1 MALKKQK
8 LVDGLKEAFD
18 KAKEVEESTKKVDG
32 KDVKVSDPKHSQD
45 AIAGFIAD
53 AVVSYA
59 SDAEITISAPFTIPT
74 TPSPSPDFSVV
85 RKKLKVQTAQVGKA
99 ALKNA
104 IITSMNS
111 QDQAASAITSG
122 IVAYAAASFT
132 AFAAGAVTGAGAAVM
147 AVPPVLVSPLA
158 FGRGTPESQ
167 GGSEDEVIDLIASI
181 IHASFLGTKFTGAGA
196 NAGIPIPSATAPPP
210 AGSGPV
216 VSTLS

>member
-8 LVDGLKEAFD
+8 LVDGLKEAFT
-18 KAKEVEESTKKVDG
+18 KAKEVKESTKKVDG
-32 KDVKVSDPKHSQD
+32 KDVKVSEAKNSQSD
-45 AIAGFIAD
+45 IAGFITD
-53 AVVSYA
+53 AIVSYA
-59 SDAEITISAPFTIPT
+59 SDAEVTVSAPFTIP
-74 TPSPSPDFSVV
+74 PPVGPSPDSSVV
-85 RKKLKVQTAQVGKA
+85 GKKLKVQTAQAGKA
-99 ALKNA
+99 ALKSA

-147 AVPPVLVSPLA
+147 AVPPALVSPLA

-181 IHASFLGTKFTGAGA
+181 IHASFLGTTFTGAGA
-196 NAGIPIPSATAPPP
+196 NAGLPAPSATVPP
-210 AGSGPV
+210 AV
-216 VSTLS
+216 LVSTLS